1 MELQELFKGAV
12 EALYTYGP
20 FAALALFALYVAPR
34 QTKQFLDCS
43 GEQEPAAKLWLCGA
57 VAGMTWLIVAA
68 LTWVIVTSWP
78 PTEVYR
84 GKLGIHPK
92 EVSIQSTCDELYISA
107 REVGRDRFRWQ
118 YAVVADKAADPDEEF
133 TFSVTHSLNEYA
145 YDDETLTRAQLAA
158 GRVDYQAGE
167 EDATV
172 EPIAAQASVTEGFVD
187 RPRRTAQHWLITAA
201 YAQEP
206 VPDALLKDLNDNEPK
221 VRAAARLQLRGYS
234 RQTLQALLGDAD
246 QPELVRQQI
255 AKELSRR

>member
-68 LTWVIVTSWP
+68 LTWVIVSSWP
-78 PTEVYR
+78 PMEVYR

-107 REVGRDRFRWQ
+107 REVGRNRFRWQ
-118 YAVVADKAADPDEEF
+118 YVVVADKAADPEEEF
-133 TFSVTHSLNEYA
+133 TFSVTHSVDEYA

-158 GRVDYQAGE
+158 GRVDYQAGQQE
-167 EDATV
+167 ATV
-172 EPIAAQASVTEGFVD
+172 EPVAVHASVNRASVD
-187 RPRRTAQHWLITAA
+187 SARRRAQHWLISSA
-201 YAQEP
+201 YAQEL
-206 VPDALLKDLNDNEPK
+206 VPDALLQDLNDDEPK

-234 RQTLQALLGDAD
+234 TQTLQALLGEPG
-246 QPELVRQQI
+246 QPERVRQQI

>member
-1 MELQELFKGAV
+1 MEWQELFKGAV

-34 QTKQFLDCS
+34 QTKLFLDLS

-57 VAGMTWLIVAA
+57 VAGMTWLIVAV
-68 LTWVIVTSWP
+68 LTWVIVVSWP

-92 EVSIQSTCDELYISA
+92 EVSIQSTCDALYISA
-107 REVGRDRFRWQ
+107 REVGRGRFRWQ
-118 YAVVADKAADPDEEF
+118 YAVVADKAADLDEEF

-158 GRVDYQAGE
+158 GRVDYIAGE

-172 EPIAAQASVTEGFVD
+172 EPITAQASVTNGSVD
-187 RPRRTAQHWLITAA
+187 RPLRTAQDWLIRAA

-206 VPDALLKDLNDNEPK
+206 APDLLLKDLNDKESK
-221 VRAAARLQLRGYS
+221 VRAAARLQLRRYS
-234 RQTLQALLGDAD
+234 TQTLLALLEDPD